1 VRRLA
6 ECLYSEETGRL
17 HRVRSRSMPIPNPT
31 NDEVRLHCVGLLWN
45 WRAAWVGLH
54 HSAKD
59 RRTCVNLIPFLTIWY
74 TRPGGML
81 P

>member
-1 VRRLA
+1 MKRLVEWIPGYGVIRPARRDRKPC
-6 ECLYSEETGRL
+6 ERTYGR
-17 HRVRSRSMPIPNPT
+17 
-31 NDEVRLHCVGLLWN
+31 VGLLWN

-54 HSAKD
+54 HSKAD

>member
-1 VRRLA
+1 MRRLI
-6 ECLYSEETGRL
+6 ERLYSEETRRV
-17 HRVRSRSMPIPNPT
+17 HRIRARTGPIQNNGSRSAHN
-31 NDEVRLHCVGLLWN
+31 HCVGLLWN
-45 WRAAWVGLH
+45 WRAGWVGYH
-54 HSAKD
+54 HSARY